1 MGVDPHAQGAQVTY
15 YVPRRLAERLE
26 MQSSEQPEAGTV
38 IAVREAAGGSF
49 EYDIQRDSGM
59 QAAHQRPTHAPAQR
73 GPWLITPDDW
83 RLVGVQASTTRA
95 SSTRR

>member
-1 MGVDPHAQGAQVTY
+1 MEDETHLAGARVTY
-15 YVPRRLAERLE
+15 YVARRFAERLE

-59 QAAHQRPTHAPAQR
+59 RAAPQLPTHSP
-73 GPWLITPDDW
+73 
-83 RLVGVQASTTRA
+83 A
-95 SSTRR
+95 SSSGRHGSATRPMAHHA